1 MPIKIKIYKITGP
14 DNNKCYIGKTTDN
27 TIRGRWRDHRS
38 DYTKRYTKCPASKY
52 IFDEYGLDN
61 CKIELVESKLCDTKD
76 EARKLEQ
83 YYINNTNSVN
93 IQNKYKNKPLS
104 N

>member
-1 MPIKIKIYKITGP
+1 MTIAIKIYKITGP

-38 DYTKRYTKCPASKY
+38 DYKMRYNKCPASKY

-61 CKIELVESKLCDTKD
+61 CKIELVDSKLCDTRD

-93 IQNKYKNKPLS
+93 IQYKNKPLS